1 MLMGAK
7 EKRRDIGKLML
18 AMLGLTVVVA
28 AILSSYASALGKP
41 SPRHVPVAVTAPP
54 AVLGELDASP
64 QLRVYPVAEPAK
76 ARTMVEDRAA
86 YGALVLPRN
95 GPVTLLVANGGGHS
109 VETVLV
115 QLGQQ
120 LAQTHRTTLSTVD
133 VAPTSPNDPN
143 GTVEFYCIAF
153 LFLGAAI
160 GATVLG
166 RLAGPVR
173 GPRGALARL
182 GLVALY
188 TALLGIVVT
197 IFADVVLGDL
207 VGHFWFLFLTLWLFA
222 AAVCLAVTGFS
233 ALAGPASI
241 VLILVLIS
249 LGNPSSGG
257 PVPRPLAQTRRRL
270 FQPPPVLAQDAALSA
285 LRGVQYSATEGSAWR
300 CCPCLI
306 WVLPGLARRGAAG
319 TDALSFPDGR
329 RPRGARPRP
338 RPVSRPAPAG
348 GAACSSRSASVTGET
363 EVPAV
368 APGAGR
374 VRRGQRSSTCLRVGP
389 GTPAARVKCPFCQW
403 VPAAP
408 GKNLP
413 VQSL

>member
-7 EKRRDIGKLML
+7 DKRRDIGKLML

-28 AILSSYASALGKP
+28 AILSSYASALGNP
-41 SPRHVPVAVTAPP
+41 VPRHVPVAVAAPG
-54 AVLGELDASP
+54 AVIGQLDASP
-64 QLRVYPVAEPAK
+64 LLRVYPVQDPAK
-76 ARTMVEDRAA
+76 ARTMVEDRTA
-86 YGALVLPRN
+86 YGALVLPGT

-133 VAPTSPNDPN
+133 VAPTSPSDPN

-173 GPRGALARL
+173 GPRGMLARL

-188 TALLGIVVT
+188 SALLSIVVT

-241 VLILVLIS
+241 VLILVLIT

-257 PVPRPLAQTRRRL
+257 PVPRPLL
-270 FQPPPVLAQDAALSA
+270 NGFYSSLNPVLPQGAALSA
-285 LRGVQYSATEGSAWR
+285 LRGVQYFGDRGIGLALL
-300 CCPCLI
+300 CLLI
-306 WVLPGLARRGAAG
+306 WVLAGLALLGAAVLRDVLR
-319 TDALSFPDGR
+319 TVPS
-329 RPRGARPRP
+329 
-338 RPVSRPAPAG
+338 AP
-348 GAACSSRSASVTGET
+348 
-363 EVPAV
+363 
-368 APGAGR
+368 
-374 VRRGQRSSTCLRVGP
+374 
-389 GTPAARVKCPFCQW
+389 
-403 VPAAP
+403 
-408 GKNLP
+408 
-413 VQSL
+413 

>member
-28 AILSSYASALGKP
+28 AILSSYASALGHP

-64 QLRVYPVAEPAK
+64 QLRVYSVPDPAK

-86 YGALVLPRN
+86 YGALVLPRT
-95 GPVTLLVANGGGHS
+95 GPATLLVANGGGHS

-120 LAQTHRTTLSTVD
+120 LAQTHRTTLTTVD

-173 GPRGALARL
+173 GPRGTLARL

-188 TALLGIVVT
+188 CALLSIVVT
-197 IFADVVLGDL
+197 IFADVALGDL

-233 ALAGPASI
+233 ALVGPASI
-241 VLILVLIS
+241 VLILVLIT

-257 PVPRPLAQTRRRL
+257 PVPRPLL
-270 FQPPPVLAQDAALSA
+270 NGFYSSLNPVLPQGAALSA
-285 LRGVQYSATEGSAWR
+285 LRGVQYFGDRGIGLALL
-300 CCPCLI
+300 CLLI
-306 WVLPGLARRGAAG
+306 WVLAGLALLGAAVLRDVLR
-319 TDALSFPDGR
+319 TVPS
-329 RPRGARPRP
+329 
-338 RPVSRPAPAG
+338 AP
-348 GAACSSRSASVTGET
+348 
-363 EVPAV
+363 
-368 APGAGR
+368 
-374 VRRGQRSSTCLRVGP
+374 
-389 GTPAARVKCPFCQW
+389 
-403 VPAAP
+403 
-408 GKNLP
+408 
-413 VQSL
+413 